1 MSDFLTT
8 RNFLLSPGEAQAT
21 DPVVMRHGICE
32 CVGAAVVEVWRVLP
46 QRPLPELYCV
56 VKIEPT
62 KSRHFRRS
70 LRAHPS
76 LGEGRVLAHWT
87 FS

>member
-46 QRPLPELYCV
+46 QRPLPE
-56 VKIEPT
+56 
-62 KSRHFRRS
+62 SRGLANDSGAPDTLIRPEVA
-70 LRAHPS
+70 RA
-76 LGEGRVLAHWT
+76 
-87 FS
+87 